1 MRALKVVLGL
11 AAALLVHVI
20 GVWAFPALPRY
31 LDLFL
36 VVAVLNALGGSSA
49 AGLLGG
55 TAAGLVHDTLSG
67 RLYGFHGF
75 ADTIVG
81 YAVARAAQR
90 LDIARPGAVLVT
102 VALAT
107 LLQQAVLIALAHL
120 FTDPGE
126 PPELVPVLVRA
137 VADGAVA
144 ALLWSFTTRV
154 RGARERV
161 RRKRMAKIRL

>member
-1 MRALKVVLGL
+1 VRALKVALGL
-11 AAALLVHVI
+11 AAALLVHVV

-36 VVAVLNALGGSSA
+36 VVAALNALGGSSA

-55 TAAGLVHDTLSG
+55 AASGLVHDTLSG

-75 ADTIVG
+75 ADTIAG
-81 YAVARAAQR
+81 YALARAAQR
-90 LDIARPGAVLVT
+90 LDITRPGAVVLA
-102 VALAT
+102 VALVT

-144 ALLWSFTTRV
+144 ALLWTLTRRV